1 MNTEHNQ
8 LTYRTAFFIV
18 SDLVNQGVLGSK
30 RSDTEWVLGA
40 NILGYGEMTAF
51 HSKEE
56 LVQEIAQAYAL
67 KVSADANLRIAS

>member
-18 SDLVNQGVLGSK
+18 SDLVNQGLLGSQV
-30 RSDTEWVLGA
+30 SANEWQLKASV
-40 NILGYGEMTAF
+40 LGYGANTSF
-51 HSKEE
+51 KSKEE

-67 KVSADANLRIAS
+67 KVGADANLRIAS